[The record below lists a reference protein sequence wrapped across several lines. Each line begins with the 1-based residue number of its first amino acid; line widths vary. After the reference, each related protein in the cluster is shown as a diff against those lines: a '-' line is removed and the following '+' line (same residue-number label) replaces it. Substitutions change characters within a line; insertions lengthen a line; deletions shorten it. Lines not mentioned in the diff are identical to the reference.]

1 MAKNIIK
8 LNIDTN
14 QIDEKIINQALV
26 KGQHNY
32 YEFEFHFYKNGNLYY
47 DENLLFYVVFERA
60 DGEKTNKILLLRRG
74 EIYYKKVNEWISDIV
89 GELKISVQ
97 ILDTQGDV
105 IEAFPLITENV
116 ADGLRP
122 SNTTIDEVQY
132 DGILNDINEVNNALE
147 EHKVGTYTQSEI
159 DQKDEEVLQEAKD
172 YADSLVPDLSGIE
185 QDITNLESGKL
196 DKIWNDITSQSST
209 NLNDEFVLNRGGAVY
224 KTTLA
229 NMLSNVVP
237 IDIFVVV
244 SALPEVGLPN
254 KIYLVPSEDPELQN
268 TLDEFIWIDNDWEMI
283 GNVSVDL
290 EDYYTISE
298 VDQIKVDIINY
309 INTGLN
315 QLETSKQDKLV
326 AGDNITIDPIT
337 NVISYS
343 IIPPRYV
350 QTTVEDFSASGD
362 YIGTEEYIILPADKP
377 SGYQIRNI
385 NVKGVA
391 TTVIT

>member
-147 EHKVGTYTQSEI
+147 EHKLDTDNPHDINNKIADYTYDRETIDDKDTQ
-159 DQKDEEVLQEAKD
+159 VLSEAKD
-172 YADSLVPDLSGIE
+172 YADSLEAGFGYEPDLETI
-185 QDITNLESGKL
+185 I
-196 DKIWNDITSQSST
+196 
-209 NLNDEFVLNRGGAVY
+209 LNDEEELKVSDYLKIDGG
-224 KTTLA
+224 
-229 NMLSNVVP
+229 
-237 IDIFVVV
+237 
-244 SALPEVGLPN
+244 
-254 KIYLVPSEDPELQN
+254 YL
-268 TLDEFIWIDNDWEMI
+268 
-283 GNVSVDL
+283 
-290 EDYYTISE
+290 
-298 VDQIKVDIINY
+298 
-309 INTGLN
+309 
-315 QLETSKQDKLV
+315 
-326 AGDNITIDPIT
+326 
-337 NVISYS
+337 
-343 IIPPRYV
+343 
-350 QTTVEDFSASGD
+350 
-362 YIGTEEYIILPADKP
+362 
-377 SGYQIRNI
+377 
-385 NVKGVA
+385 
-391 TTVIT
+391 

>member
-47 DENLLFYVVFERA
+47 DENLLFHVVFERA

-132 DGILNDINEVNNALE
+132 DGILNDINVVNNALE
-147 EHKVGTYTQSEI
+147 EHKLDTDNPHETTAHQVGTYTQSEI

-172 YADSLVPDLSGIE
+172 YTYSKVEIDKKYYDGSFGYQPDLETI
-185 QDITNLESGKL
+185 I
-196 DKIWNDITSQSST
+196 
-209 NLNDEFVLNRGGAVY
+209 LNDEEELKVSDYLKIDGG
-224 KTTLA
+224 
-229 NMLSNVVP
+229 
-237 IDIFVVV
+237 
-244 SALPEVGLPN
+244 
-254 KIYLVPSEDPELQN
+254 YL
-268 TLDEFIWIDNDWEMI
+268 
-283 GNVSVDL
+283 
-290 EDYYTISE
+290 
-298 VDQIKVDIINY
+298 
-309 INTGLN
+309 
-315 QLETSKQDKLV
+315 
-326 AGDNITIDPIT
+326 
-337 NVISYS
+337 
-343 IIPPRYV
+343 
-350 QTTVEDFSASGD
+350 
-362 YIGTEEYIILPADKP
+362 
-377 SGYQIRNI
+377 
-385 NVKGVA
+385 
-391 TTVIT
+391 

>member
-147 EHKVGTYTQSEI
+147 EHKLDTDNPHETTAHQVGSYTQSEI
-159 DQKDEEVLQEAKD
+159 
-172 YADSLVPDLSGIE
+172 
-185 QDITNLESGKL
+185 
-196 DKIWNDITSQSST
+196 
-209 NLNDEFVLNRGGAVY
+209 
-224 KTTLA
+224 
-229 NMLSNVVP
+229 
-237 IDIFVVV
+237 
-244 SALPEVGLPN
+244 
-254 KIYLVPSEDPELQN
+254 
-268 TLDEFIWIDNDWEMI
+268 
-283 GNVSVDL
+283 
-290 EDYYTISE
+290 
-298 VDQIKVDIINY
+298 DQIKVDIINY

-315 QLETSKQDKLV
+315 QLEISKQDKLV
-326 AGDNITIDPIT
+326 AGDNITIDEN
-337 NVISYS
+337 NVIS
-343 IIPPRYV
+343 
-350 QTTVEDFSASGD
+350 ASSEGNSYD
-362 YIGTEEYIILPADKP
+362 PDGVTIVLNEKDKLKV
-377 SGYQIRNI
+377 SENLEIDGGYL
-385 NVKGVA
+385 
-391 TTVIT
+391 